1 MNKINI
7 YTFLW
12 HKTLL
17 SNIYITK
24 QIMLDRGAFLLERTL
39 TGEEK
44 IRRAEEIY
52 KRRKGRYSYGR
63 DNRALKVSV
72 KEEKNFSLF
81 KKMILQIAICFVI
94 YFIYYLIQ
102 NSNYIFSEEVLAK
115 TKEILSYDIDI
126 ASLYE
131 YTTNFLSEKMSLI
144 ENDTTPTNEITEQ
157 NTVDGENKEDNE
169 ENKNEGEN
177 NEENNGV
184 GGAEIDNAL
193 TEDTSL
199 ASSKEETKPQTNE
212 EYIKTNFSF
221 EKPVEGVVS
230 SEFGQRNSDNPIVS
244 KNHLGI
250 DIAAKTGTV
259 IRAAMD
265 GKVTVSSKIGDYGQH
280 IKIVN
285 NDVTT
290 LYAHCSKL
298 YVKEGDVVTKG
309 QEIAEVGETG
319 KATGPHLHF
328 EIIRGITYINPRNIL
343 QF

>member
-1 MNKINI
+1 
-7 YTFLW
+7 
-12 HKTLL
+12 
-17 SNIYITK
+17 
-24 QIMLDRGAFLLERTL
+24 MLDRGVFLLERTL

-44 IRRAEEIY
+44 IRKAEEIY
-52 KRRKGRYSYGR
+52 KRRRGGYSYGR

-115 TKEILSYDIDI
+115 TKEVLSYDIDI

-131 YTTNFLSEKMSLI
+131 YTTNFFKEKMSLI

-157 NTVDGENKEDNE
+157 NTVNSEDNQNNEQNNE

-184 GGAEIDNAL
+184 GGAEIDNAVI
-193 TEDTSL
+193 EDTSL
-199 ASSKEETKPQTNE
+199 ASSEEEKPQTNE
-212 EYIKTNFSF
+212 EYIKSNFSF

-230 SEFGQRNSDNPIVS
+230 SEFGQRDSDNPIVS

-250 DIAAKTGTV
+250 DIAANTGTV

-265 GKVTVSSKIGDYGQH
+265 GKVTVSSKVGDYGQH

-298 YVKEGDVVTKG
+298 YVKEGDIIKKG

>member
-1 MNKINI
+1 
-7 YTFLW
+7 
-12 HKTLL
+12 
-17 SNIYITK
+17 
-24 QIMLDRGAFLLERTL
+24 MLDRGAFLLERTL

-44 IRRAEEIY
+44 IRKAEEIY
-52 KRRKGRYSYGR
+52 KRRKGAYSYGR

-102 NSNYIFSEEVLAK
+102 NSNYIFSEEVLSK

-126 ASLYE
+126 ASIYE

-144 ENDTTPTNEITEQ
+144 ENDSTTSNEAIEQ
-157 NTVDGENKEDNE
+157 NTINSDENNDENK
-169 ENKNEGEN
+169 KEGEN

-184 GGAEIDNAL
+184 GGAEIDNAVI
-193 TEDTSL
+193 EDTSL
-199 ASSKEETKPQTNE
+199 ASSEKKEQTNE
-212 EYIKTNFSF
+212 EYIKSNFSF
-221 EKPVEGVVS
+221 VKPVEGVVS
-230 SEFGQRNSDNPIVS
+230 SEFGPRNSDNPIVS

>member
-1 MNKINI
+1 
-7 YTFLW
+7 
-12 HKTLL
+12 
-17 SNIYITK
+17 
-24 QIMLDRGAFLLERTL
+24 MLEKTL

-52 KRRKGRYSYGR
+52 KRRKGAYSYGR

-102 NSNYIFSEEVLAK
+102 NSNYIFSEEVLGK

-126 ASLYE
+126 VSLYE

-157 NTVDGENKEDNE
+157 NTVDSENKEDNENNE
-169 ENKNEGEN
+169 ENKNEG
-177 NEENNGV
+177 ENNGV
-184 GGAEIDNAL
+184 GGAEIDNAV

-199 ASSKEETKPQTNE
+199 ASADEEEQKPQTNE
-212 EYIKTNFSF
+212 EYIKSNFSF
-221 EKPVEGVVS
+221 VKPVEGVVS
-230 SEFGQRNSDNPIVS
+230 SEFGPRDSDNPIVS

-343 QF
+343 EF

>member
-1 MNKINI
+1 
-7 YTFLW
+7 
-12 HKTLL
+12 
-17 SNIYITK
+17 
-24 QIMLDRGAFLLERTL
+24 MLDRGVFLLERTL

-44 IRRAEEIY
+44 IRKAEEIY
-52 KRRKGRYSYGR
+52 KRRRGGYSYGR

-115 TKEILSYDIDI
+115 TKEVLSYDIDI

-131 YTTNFLSEKMSLI
+131 YTTNFFKEKMSLI

-157 NTVDGENKEDNE
+157 NTVNSEDNQNNEQNNE

-184 GGAEIDNAL
+184 GGAEIDNAVI
-193 TEDTSL
+193 EDTSL
-199 ASSKEETKPQTNE
+199 ASSEEEKPQTNE
-212 EYIKTNFSF
+212 EYIKSNFSF

-230 SEFGQRNSDNPIVS
+230 SEFGQRDSDNPIVS

-250 DIAAKTGTV
+250 DIAANTGTV

-265 GKVTVSSKIGDYGQH
+265 GKVTVSSKVGDYGQH

-298 YVKEGDVVTKG
+298 YVKEGDIIKKG

-343 QF
+343 KF

>member
-1 MNKINI
+1 M
-7 YTFLW
+7 
-12 HKTLL
+12 
-17 SNIYITK
+17 
-24 QIMLDRGAFLLERTL
+24 LERTL

-44 IRRAEEIY
+44 IRKAEEIY
-52 KRRKGRYSYGR
+52 KRRRGGYSYGR

-115 TKEILSYDIDI
+115 TKEVLSYDIDI

-144 ENDTTPTNEITEQ
+144 ENDTASTNEITEQ
-157 NTVDGENKEDNE
+157 NTVNSEDNQNNEQNNE

-184 GGAEIDNAL
+184 GGAEIDNAVI
-193 TEDTSL
+193 EDTSL
-199 ASSKEETKPQTNE
+199 ASSEEEKPQTNE
-212 EYIKTNFSF
+212 EYIKSNFSF

-250 DIAAKTGTV
+250 DIAANTGTV

-298 YVKEGDVVTKG
+298 YVKEGDIIKKG

>member
-1 MNKINI
+1 
-7 YTFLW
+7 
-12 HKTLL
+12 
-17 SNIYITK
+17 
-24 QIMLDRGAFLLERTL
+24 MLDRGVFLLERTL
-39 TGEEK
+39 PGEEK
-44 IRRAEEIY
+44 IRKAEDIY
-52 KRRKGRYSYGR
+52 KRRRGGYSYGR

-115 TKEILSYDIDI
+115 TKEVLSYDIDI

-144 ENDTTPTNEITEQ
+144 ENDTASTNEITEQ
-157 NTVDGENKEDNE
+157 NTVNSEDNQNNEQNNE

-184 GGAEIDNAL
+184 GGAEIDNAVI
-193 TEDTSL
+193 EDTSL
-199 ASSKEETKPQTNE
+199 ASSEEEKPQTNE
-212 EYIKTNFSF
+212 EYIKSNFSF

-250 DIAAKTGTV
+250 DIAANTGTV

-298 YVKEGDVVTKG
+298 YVKEGDIIKKWK
-309 QEIAEVGETG
+309 EIAEVGETG

>member
-1 MNKINI
+1 
-7 YTFLW
+7 
-12 HKTLL
+12 
-17 SNIYITK
+17 
-24 QIMLDRGAFLLERTL
+24 MLDRGVFLLERTL

-44 IRRAEEIY
+44 IRKAEEIY
-52 KRRKGRYSYGR
+52 KRRRGGYSYGR

-115 TKEILSYDIDI
+115 TKEVLSYDIDI

-144 ENDTTPTNEITEQ
+144 ENDTTSTNEITEQ
-157 NTVDGENKEDNE
+157 NTVNGEDNQNNEQNNE
-169 ENKNEGEN
+169 ENKNESEN

-184 GGAEIDNAL
+184 GGAEIDNAVI
-193 TEDTSL
+193 EDTSL
-199 ASSKEETKPQTNE
+199 ASSEEEKPQTNE
-212 EYIKTNFSF
+212 EYIKSNFSF

-230 SEFGQRNSDNPIVS
+230 SEFGQRDSDNPIVS

-250 DIAAKTGTV
+250 DIAANTGTV

-298 YVKEGDVVTKG
+298 YVKEGDIIKKG

>member
-1 MNKINI
+1 M
-7 YTFLW
+7 
-12 HKTLL
+12 
-17 SNIYITK
+17 
-24 QIMLDRGAFLLERTL
+24 LERTL

-52 KRRKGRYSYGR
+52 KRRKGASYSYGR

-102 NSNYIFSEEVLAK
+102 NSNYIFSEEVLGK

-157 NTVDGENKEDNE
+157 NTVDSENKEDNENNE
-169 ENKNEGEN
+169 ENKNEG
-177 NEENNGV
+177 ENNGV
-184 GGAEIDNAL
+184 GGAEIDNAV

-199 ASSKEETKPQTNE
+199 ASADAEEQKPQTNE
-212 EYIKTNFSF
+212 EYIKSNFSF
-221 EKPVEGVVS
+221 VKPVEGAVS
-230 SEFGQRNSDNPIVS
+230 SEFGPRDSDNPIVS

-343 QF
+343 EF

>member
-1 MNKINI
+1 
-7 YTFLW
+7 
-12 HKTLL
+12 
-17 SNIYITK
+17 
-24 QIMLDRGAFLLERTL
+24 MLDRGVFLLERTL

-44 IRRAEEIY
+44 IRKAEEIY
-52 KRRKGRYSYGR
+52 KRRRGGYSYGR

-72 KEEKNFSLF
+72 KEEKNFSLL

-102 NSNYIFSEEVLAK
+102 NSNYIFSEEVIAK
-115 TKEILSYDIDI
+115 TKEVLSYDIDI
-126 ASLYE
+126 ARLYE

-144 ENDTTPTNEITEQ
+144 ENDTTSTNEITEQ
-157 NTVDGENKEDNE
+157 NTVNSEDNQNNEQNNE

-184 GGAEIDNAL
+184 GGAEIDNAVI
-193 TEDTSL
+193 EDTSL
-199 ASSKEETKPQTNE
+199 ASAEEEKTQTNE
-212 EYIKTNFSF
+212 EYIKSNFSF
-221 EKPVEGVVS
+221 EKPVEGIVS

-265 GKVTVSSKIGDYGQH
+265 GKVTVSSKVGDYGQH

-298 YVKEGDVVTKG
+298 YVKEGDIIKKG

-319 KATGPHLHF
+319 KVTGPHLHF

>member
-1 MNKINI
+1 
-7 YTFLW
+7 
-12 HKTLL
+12 
-17 SNIYITK
+17 
-24 QIMLDRGAFLLERTL
+24 MLDRGVFLLERTL

-44 IRRAEEIY
+44 IRKAEEIY
-52 KRRKGRYSYGR
+52 KRRRSGYSYGR

-115 TKEILSYDIDI
+115 TKEVLSYDIDI

-131 YTTNFLSEKMSLI
+131 YTTNFFKEKISLI
-144 ENDTTPTNEITEQ
+144 ENDTTSTNEITEQ
-157 NTVDGENKEDNE
+157 NTVNSEDNQNNEQNNE
-169 ENKNEGEN
+169 ENKNESEN

-184 GGAEIDNAL
+184 GGAEIDNAVI
-193 TEDTSL
+193 EDTSL
-199 ASSKEETKPQTNE
+199 ASSEEEKPQTNE
-212 EYIKTNFSF
+212 EYIKSNFSF

-230 SEFGQRNSDNPIVS
+230 SEFGQRDSDNPIVS

-250 DIAAKTGTV
+250 DIAANTGTV

-265 GKVTVSSKIGDYGQH
+265 GKVTVSSKVGDYGQH

-298 YVKEGDVVTKG
+298 YVKEGDIIKKG

>member
-1 MNKINI
+1 
-7 YTFLW
+7 
-12 HKTLL
+12 
-17 SNIYITK
+17 
-24 QIMLDRGAFLLERTL
+24 MLDRGVFLLERTL

-44 IRRAEEIY
+44 IRKAEEIY
-52 KRRKGRYSYGR
+52 KRRRSGYSYGR

-115 TKEILSYDIDI
+115 TKEVLSYDIDI

-131 YTTNFLSEKMSLI
+131 YTTNFFKEKISLI
-144 ENDTTPTNEITEQ
+144 ENDTTSTNEITEQ
-157 NTVDGENKEDNE
+157 NTVNSEDNQNNEQNNE

-184 GGAEIDNAL
+184 GGAEIDNAVI
-193 TEDTSL
+193 EDTSL
-199 ASSKEETKPQTNE
+199 ASSEEEKPQTNE
-212 EYIKTNFSF
+212 EYIKSNFSF

-230 SEFGQRNSDNPIVS
+230 SEFGQRDSDNPIVS

-250 DIAAKTGTV
+250 DIAANTGTV

-265 GKVTVSSKIGDYGQH
+265 GKVTVSSKVGDYGQH

-298 YVKEGDVVTKG
+298 YVKEGDIIKKG

>member
-1 MNKINI
+1 
-7 YTFLW
+7 
-12 HKTLL
+12 
-17 SNIYITK
+17 
-24 QIMLDRGAFLLERTL
+24 MLDRGAFLLERTL

-44 IRRAEEIY
+44 IRKAEEIY
-52 KRRKGRYSYGR
+52 KRRKGAYSYGR

-102 NSNYIFSEEVLAK
+102 NSNYIFSEEVLSK

-126 ASLYE
+126 ASIYE

-144 ENDTTPTNEITEQ
+144 ENDSTTSNEAIEQ
-157 NTVDGENKEDNE
+157 NTINSDENNDENK
-169 ENKNEGEN
+169 KEGEN

-184 GGAEIDNAL
+184 GGAEIDNAVI
-193 TEDTSL
+193 EDTSL
-199 ASSKEETKPQTNE
+199 ASSEKKEQTNE
-212 EYIKTNFSF
+212 EYIKSNFSF
-221 EKPVEGVVS
+221 VKPVEGVVS
-230 SEFGQRNSDNPIVS
+230 SEFGPRNSDNPIVS

-250 DIAAKTGTV
+250 DIAANTGTV

>member
-1 MNKINI
+1 
-7 YTFLW
+7 
-12 HKTLL
+12 
-17 SNIYITK
+17 
-24 QIMLDRGAFLLERTL
+24 MLDRGVFLLERTL

-44 IRRAEEIY
+44 IRKAEEIY
-52 KRRKGRYSYGR
+52 KRRRGGYSYGR

-72 KEEKNFSLF
+72 KEEKNFSLL

-115 TKEILSYDIDI
+115 TKEVLSYDIDI
-126 ASLYE
+126 ATLYE
-131 YTTNFLSEKMSLI
+131 YTTNFFKEKMSLI
-144 ENDTTPTNEITEQ
+144 ENDTTSTNEITQQ
-157 NTVDGENKEDNE
+157 NTVNSEDNQNNEQNNE

-184 GGAEIDNAL
+184 GGAEIDNAVI
-193 TEDTSL
+193 EDTSL
-199 ASSKEETKPQTNE
+199 ASAEEEKPQTNE
-212 EYIKTNFSF
+212 EYIKSNFSF
-221 EKPVEGVVS
+221 EKPVEGIVS

-265 GKVTVSSKIGDYGQH
+265 GKVTVSSKVGDYGQH

-298 YVKEGDVVTKG
+298 YVKEGDTIKKG

>member
-1 MNKINI
+1 
-7 YTFLW
+7 
-12 HKTLL
+12 
-17 SNIYITK
+17 
-24 QIMLDRGAFLLERTL
+24 MLDRGVFLLERTL

-44 IRRAEEIY
+44 IRKAEEIY
-52 KRRKGRYSYGR
+52 KRRRNGYSYGR

-115 TKEILSYDIDI
+115 TKEVLSYDIDI

-131 YTTNFLSEKMSLI
+131 YTTNFFKEKISLI
-144 ENDTTPTNEITEQ
+144 ENDTTSTNEITEQ
-157 NTVDGENKEDNE
+157 NTVNSEDNQNNEQNNE

-184 GGAEIDNAL
+184 GGAEIDNAVI
-193 TEDTSL
+193 EDTSL
-199 ASSKEETKPQTNE
+199 ASSEEEKPQTNE
-212 EYIKTNFSF
+212 EYIKSNFSF

-230 SEFGQRNSDNPIVS
+230 SEFGQRDSDNPIVS

-250 DIAAKTGTV
+250 DIAANTGTV

-265 GKVTVSSKIGDYGQH
+265 GKVTVSSKVGDYGQH

-298 YVKEGDVVTKG
+298 YVKEGDIIKKG

>member
-1 MNKINI
+1 
-7 YTFLW
+7 
-12 HKTLL
+12 
-17 SNIYITK
+17 
-24 QIMLDRGAFLLERTL
+24 MLDRGAFLLERTL

-52 KRRKGRYSYGR
+52 KKRKGAYSYGR

-102 NSNYIFSEEVLAK
+102 NSNYIFSEEVLSK

-144 ENDTTPTNEITEQ
+144 ENDSTNSNEAIEQ
-157 NTVDGENKEDNE
+157 NTINSNENNDENK
-169 ENKNEGEN
+169 KEGEN

-184 GGAEIDNAL
+184 GGAEIDNAVI
-193 TEDTSL
+193 EDTSL
-199 ASSKEETKPQTNE
+199 ASSEKKEQTNE
-212 EYIKTNFSF
+212 EYIKSNFSF
-221 EKPVEGVVS
+221 VKPVEGVVS
-230 SEFGQRNSDNPIVS
+230 SEFGPRNSDNPIVS

-250 DIAAKTGTV
+250 DIAANTGTV

-298 YVKEGDVVTKG
+298 YVKEGDVITKG